1 MNFLSAVVLAAVII
15 CFIMALRHVVKNLSS
30 GSCAHCS
37 GCSGCAGACPKC
49 GAASYD
55 KKGKTGNA

>member
-1 MNFLSAVVLAAVII
+1 MNFLSAVVFAAVII
-15 CFIMALRHVVKNLSS
+15 CFIMALRHVIKNLSS

-37 GCSGCAGACPKC
+37 GCPGSAGSCPKC
-49 GAASYD
+49 RAAAHD